1 MGGPHTCGTP
11 ACRICHNEVTGAG
24 FGRWQH
30 MRAHY
35 RAAFNREPPRSLQVW
50 DMEHRLGSKIRERLL
65 ARAALAPGEP
75 A

>member
-11 ACRICHNEVTGAG
+11 VCWICDKEVTGAG

-35 RAAFNREPPRSLQVW
+35 RAAFNREAPDGFGVW
-50 DMEHRLGSKIRERLL
+50 DMEHRLGSEIRERLEL
-65 ARAALAPGEP
+65 EARP
-75 A
+75 